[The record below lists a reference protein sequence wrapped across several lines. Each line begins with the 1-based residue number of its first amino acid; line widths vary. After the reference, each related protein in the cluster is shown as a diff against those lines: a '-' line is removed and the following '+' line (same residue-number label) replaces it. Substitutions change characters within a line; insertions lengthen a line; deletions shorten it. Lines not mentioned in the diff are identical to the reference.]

1 MATYLVHRCHYN
13 NPSEKA
19 LVKFE
24 DDETVLAWFQN
35 RWQRLAE
42 AETNGTCSYDLLTEE
57 FGFSVYGLGSI
68 FQSAGEQNLAS
79 PKNDRTLKEYV
90 AKHLYTESTAEYRPH
105 FLQVYT
111 NDDEIELCYFIF
123 DDHFLKTNSS
133 SMAFLMHDDW
143 ELPTE
148 FTEPTDIQPAN
159 TIFKHKRNIKTERAK
174 PFAKS
179 DDKQGRVYF
188 ATSVCIDSANLDP
201 IKPVVFSGLRLPD
214 FPRLLF
220 AKTPDT
226 SWPPDVK
233 LIRSMM
239 FFGRENLSETE
250 RPFVDLIHDDPAN
263 PDHWHVYSDWLQEH
277 QRPPL
282 HVTFLRR
289 AFEGIRQ
296 ISPDHSFAL
305 EFGQTAWPEP
315 EKEAEELV
323 KKSPSRGPEKSHIAV
338 SEHLAQAC
346 LFYANF
352 EFQKIAKVLH
362 HQWWLFDDC
371 WANANKDLADGLLR
385 FCVDWRAK

>member
-1 MATYLVHRCHYN
+1 MATYLVLRSHYN
-13 NPSEKA
+13 TPSEKA

-35 RWQRLAE
+35 RWQQHAE
-42 AETNGTCSYDLLTEE
+42 AGTNGTSSYDLLAEE
-57 FGFSVYGLGSI
+57 IGFSVYGLASI
-68 FQSAGEQNLAS
+68 FDHAGEENLAS

-90 AKHLYTESTAEYRPH
+90 AKHLYTEMTADYRPH
-105 FLQVYT
+105 FLQVCT
-111 NDDEIELCYFIF
+111 DDDELELCYFIF

-143 ELPTE
+143 KLPTE
-148 FTEPTDIQPAN
+148 FADPTDTQPAN
-159 TIFKHKRNIKTERAK
+159 TIFKHKRNIKPRQAK

-179 DDKQGRVYF
+179 DNKQGKVYF
-188 ATSVCIDSANLDP
+188 AISECIDSANLDP
-201 IKPVVFSGLRLPD
+201 IAPIVFSGLRLPD

-220 AKTPDT
+220 AKTPDE
-226 SWPPDVK
+226 SWSKEVN
-233 LIRSMM
+233 LLRSMM
-239 FFGRENLSETE
+239 FFGREKLSKTE
-250 RPFVDLIHDDPAN
+250 RPFVDLIHNDPAN
-263 PDHWHVYSDWLQEH
+263 PDHWNVYSDWLHEQ

-282 HVTFLRR
+282 HVTFLQR
-289 AFEGIRQ
+289 AFEGIRR
-296 ISPDHSFAL
+296 ISPGYFDQ

-323 KKSPSRGPEKSHIAV
+323 KKSPSNGPEKTRVAV

-346 LFYANF
+346 LFYARW
-352 EFQKIAKVLH
+352 EFRKTGKELH